1 MIARGEYFSEVYAE
15 FNMLQ
20 CINGFIGNKSK
31 GSYRRGSIFVC
42 KNRGVSCQCLNN
54 FAAFIDIAWLQAI

>member
-31 GSYRRGSIFVC
+31 SYPHRDSIFVC
-42 KNRGVSCQCLNN
+42 KNRGVSCLCLNN
-54 FAAFIDIAWLQAI
+54 YTAFIDIAWLQAI

>member
-1 MIARGEYFSEVYAE
+1 MIGLVLDYDEQMIATGEYFSEVYAE

-31 GSYRRGSIFVC
+31 SYPHRDSIFVC
-42 KNRGVSCQCLNN
+42 RNRETKLVILMP
-54 FAAFIDIAWLQAI
+54 